1 MTGKTQC
8 KMEKNTKNG
17 DWSNQRK
24 CGRMGSR
31 TGPSEFFG
39 IKKETF
45 MTFGQIIKKLRREAD
60 YTQEALADL
69 LAISPQAVSRWECD
83 QAMPDIALLPRIAN
97 LFSVS
102 ADYLLGIDFES
113 REKKITEIRER
124 ADRILSD
131 GNRGE
136 AIRILRT
143 GLLRYPNALPL
154 MAALSDALF
163 LEGQLDESL
172 SLAEWVMD
180 HATDMD
186 LHVQAVF
193 TACCVLDHRGQ
204 HDRAVELAKTVP
216 ECSQHDILRHLLTG
230 SERIRELRHET
241 LVNCETV
248 LSNLLFLAQAKRDD
262 GTPEYTPG
270 ERRRLYEA
278 VLGGYALFYED
289 GDLFFDAQFAAQAH
303 RELARLDVSEGR
315 EDDAMAHLAECVT
328 WGLRFADYDP
338 DAPHTSLAFR
348 GEADGGYVRKSP
360 DDDFRDEIA
369 VWLNDEDFAPLRTRE
384 DWSALLHRFKKENSN
399 RR

>member
-1 MTGKTQC
+1 MSGKNQF
-8 KMEKNTKNG
+8 KVEKNTKSG
-17 DWSNQRK
+17 DWSNAGK
-24 CGRMGSR
+24 CGRMEIR
-31 TGPSEFFG
+31 TGPSEFSG
-39 IKKETF
+39 TKKEKC

-97 LFSVS
+97 LFGVS

-113 REKKITEIRER
+113 RERRIAEIRER
-124 ADRILSD
+124 ANRVHSD
-131 GNRGE
+131 GNRAE
-136 AIRILRT
+136 AIRILRR
-143 GLLRYPNALPL
+143 GLLSYPNALPL
-154 MAALSDALF
+154 MTALSDALF
-163 LEGQLDESL
+163 MEGQFDESL

-230 SERIRELRHET
+230 SERIRELRHDT
-241 LVNCETV
+241 LINCETV

-262 GTPEYTPG
+262 GEYAYTPE
-270 ERRRLYEA
+270 EQRRLCET
-278 VLGGYALFYED
+278 VLAGYALFYED

-303 RELARLDVSEGR
+303 RELARLDVRAGR
-315 EDDAMAHLAECVT
+315 EEEAIEHLAECVT

-338 DAPHTSLAFR
+338 EAPHTSPAFR
-348 GEADGGYVRKSP
+348 GEADGGYVRSAP
-360 DDDFRDEIA
+360 DENFRSELA
-369 VWLNDEDFAPLRTRE
+369 QWLNEEDFAPLRSRE
-384 DWSALLHRFKKENSN
+384 DFAALIERIGK
-399 RR
+399 